1 MPEKI
6 MISGKNS
13 NQIRKEI
20 IEFIRDNFILSEEES
35 IQDEESLLEKGV
47 IDSTGVLEL
56 VAHIEQKYDIVVDD
70 EELVPANLDS
80 IGNIVRFIL
89 RKCGKLEESTSE
101 RLLEKQ
107 AVI

>member
-1 MPEKI
+1 MSEKI
-6 MISGKNS
+6 IISGKNS

-56 VAHIEQKYDIVVDD
+56 VAHIEEKYDIVVDD

-80 IGNIVRFIL
+80 IGNIIRFIL
-89 RKCGKLEESTSE
+89 RKMGKLEESTSG
-101 RLLEKQ
+101 RLMEKQ